1 MEALTLLFVSI
12 FLLTTYSLIY
22 VSIRLIKEKQQESK
36 KPFYRSFIYIVTT
49 FLISGCMAAYC
60 LFML

>member
-22 VSIRLIKEKQQESK
+22 ISIRLIKEKKKESK
-36 KPFYRSFIYIVTT
+36 KVFYRSFSYIVIT
-49 FLISGCMAAYC
+49 FFISGCMVIYC
-60 LFML
+60 LLML